1 MPDEHV
7 WSIRFHFG
15 ANNCN
20 ISSFVL
26 DNADAMYMYVHLCIC
41 RGGGGGGTFGA
52 LDFHGRHM
60 YAFLSRP

>member
-41 RGGGGGGTFGA
+41 RGGGGGTFGA